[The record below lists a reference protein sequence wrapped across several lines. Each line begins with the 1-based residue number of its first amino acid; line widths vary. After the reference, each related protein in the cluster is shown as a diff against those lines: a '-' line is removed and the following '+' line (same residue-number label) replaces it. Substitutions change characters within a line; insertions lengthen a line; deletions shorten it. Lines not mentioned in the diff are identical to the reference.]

1 MAVPI
6 KGKEMKNCNTCIYS
20 GNGRYTICIRDEPEI
35 VAYNLEKISPSGNA
49 TFFST
54 MSTTMRKLP
63 KSDEEC
69 QKIAKRCMHYK
80 RAK

>member
-1 MAVPI
+1 
-6 KGKEMKNCNTCIYS
+6 MKSCNNCAYS
-20 GNGRYTICIRDEPEI
+20 GGGAYTVCMREEPEI

-63 KSDEEC
+63 ESDEER